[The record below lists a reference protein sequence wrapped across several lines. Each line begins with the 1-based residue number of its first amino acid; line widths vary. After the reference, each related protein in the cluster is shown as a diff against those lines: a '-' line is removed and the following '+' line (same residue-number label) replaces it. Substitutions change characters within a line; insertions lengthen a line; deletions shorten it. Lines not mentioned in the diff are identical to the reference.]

1 MSRYRFYQ
9 KSKEP
14 ADFSLFDYRL
24 LLDSKTIHQ
33 PSVLLHGD
41 GLYFGLIPRPAE
53 FSVRKPFVEKQE
65 TIALIKKC
73 FYPVSP
79 SSAEKE
85 ETMKLFLEENNP
97 ASVLKKGYSMLEDMS
112 GKVVSSVKDI
122 KDGERYIL
130 ALKDGRIIFTA
141 TDTDV
146 EKTP

>member
-1 MSRYRFYQ
+1 MSRCRFYQ
-9 KSKEP
+9 KSEELS
-14 ADFSLFDYRL
+14 DFRLFDDSL
-24 LLDSKTIHQ
+24 LFDGKSIHQ

-85 ETMKLFLEENNP
+85 NAALIGGIQLKFLFYNC
-97 ASVLKKGYSMLEDMS
+97 S
-112 GKVVSSVKDI
+112 
-122 KDGERYIL
+122 
-130 ALKDGRIIFTA
+130 
-141 TDTDV
+141 
-146 EKTP
+146 KTINAAA